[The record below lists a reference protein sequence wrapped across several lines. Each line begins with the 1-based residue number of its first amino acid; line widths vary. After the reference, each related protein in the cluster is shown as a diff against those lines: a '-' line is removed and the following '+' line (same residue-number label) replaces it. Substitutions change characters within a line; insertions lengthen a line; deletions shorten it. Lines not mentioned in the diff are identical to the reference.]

1 MINQWIET
9 LSLYIQDT
17 IWLAPIIALLAGAL
31 TSLTPCSLATIPLIV
46 GYVGGT
52 ADEPKKAFKFSM
64 IFAIGSAVTFTA
76 LGVIAS
82 IAGSLIGSGAS
93 WWYLVIGV
101 LMILMALQTWELFQF
116 IPSTNILSKS
126 KKKGLVGAFLAGI
139 LGGIFA
145 SPCATPML
153 IVLLALVAG
162 KGSVVWGV
170 ALLLIYSIGHGALA
184 VVAGTSVGLV
194 TKISTDEKYGK
205 LSKVIKIVMGLLI
218 LLIGLYLI
226 YLGL

>member
-1 MINQWIET
+1 MINQWLET

-17 IWLAPIIALLAGAL
+17 FWLAPIIALLAGVL
-31 TSLTPCSLATIPLIV
+31 TSITPCSLATIPLVI

-52 ADEPKKAFKFSM
+52 TDDPKKAFKFSLT
-64 IFAIGSAVTFTA
+64 FAIGSAITFTT

-82 IAGSLIGSGAS
+82 LAGSLIGSGAS

-116 IPSTNILSKS
+116 IPSTNMLSKS
-126 KKKGLVGAFLAGI
+126 KKKGFIGAFLAGI

-145 SPCATPML
+145 SPCATPVL

-162 KGSVVWGV
+162 KGSILWGIM
-170 ALLLIYSIGHGALA
+170 LLLIYSIGHGALA
-184 VVAGTSVGLV
+184 VAAGTSVGLAA
-194 TKISTDEKYGK
+194 KISNDEKY
-205 LSKVIKIVMGLLI
+205 SKISQGVKIFMGFAI